1 MEAPVAW
8 WRSFSIH
15 GIGENLGGVTP
26 WSPWSPR
33 PFEEKA
39 FFAGNGQD
47 IRRELWKTLHYCWKS
62 SRKQFGND
70 LKPSLKSVLEENL
83 QIWRSDDL
91 FLSLMRLVFVKLKVR
106 VRQLKENNIQEI
118 SSDAIGENFKWSRCQ
133 FTFSISFHARPQTR
147 NFQRPTQEHGT
158 KIRGGAVKVITFLQS
173 VCQS

>member
-1 MEAPVAW
+1 MLNLAVHSIQQYIHSITKHGY
-8 WRSFSIH
+8 RSP
-15 GIGENLGGVTP
+15 LTP

-83 QIWRSDDL
+83 QILTVRRP

-118 SSDAIGENFKWSRCQ
+118 LSDAIMGKS
-133 FTFSISFHARPQTR
+133 
-147 NFQRPTQEHGT
+147 
-158 KIRGGAVKVITFLQS
+158 
-173 VCQS
+173 

>member
-1 MEAPVAW
+1 MRKKRSLAKKVAGRTSTPW
-8 WRSFSIH
+8 VHGGAGGVMASIQYSRNR
-15 GIGENLGGVTP
+15 ENLGGVTP

-83 QIWRSDDL
+83 QISCL
-91 FLSLMRLVFVKLKVR
+91 TVR
-106 VRQLKENNIQEI
+106 
-118 SSDAIGENFKWSRCQ
+118 
-133 FTFSISFHARPQTR
+133 RPFFIIDEVGFCKIEVEGQATQGKQHPR
-147 NFQRPTQEHGT
+147 NL
-158 KIRGGAVKVITFLQS
+158 I
-173 VCQS
+173 

>member
-1 MEAPVAW
+1 MHKTTFIGDNVKIKKKGLCKKRRSRSPLPGFMEAPVAW

-83 QIWRSDDL
+83 QILTVRRP
-91 FLSLMRLVFVKLKVR
+91 FLSLMRLVFVKLKLR

-118 SSDAIGENFKWSRCQ
+118 LSDANGENLKWSRCP
-133 FTFSISFHARPQTR
+133 FMYIFYFFS
-147 NFQRPTQEHGT
+147 
-158 KIRGGAVKVITFLQS
+158 
-173 VCQS
+173 C